1 MLFWGI
7 LSIEYPQD
15 ARGLEENAFRKI
27 RNNMKNRRGSGDA
40 TGTHCV
46 TSREMAAFEEPWWSC
61 NVHDGGGQAKLEQ
74 SNSPVQSP
82 WKVKDQL
89 RAEGFGSWISGLV
102 GRRPRH
108 ARTLAGAAAF
118 VRARFRKFLESIWLF
133 FFSLRRSSACQDV
146 SRSRVTPGDMTGGV
160 AEWHG
165 HDTKVAWHLYRMKH
179 LFLQKNKNN
188 GKSHLLSN
196 D

>member
-7 LSIEYPQD
+7 LSVEYPQD

-118 VRARFRKFLESIWLF
+118 VRARFRKFLESIWLLF
-133 FFSLRRSSACQDV
+133 FFAAKISV
-146 SRSRVTPGDMTGGV
+146 SRCESESCDTGWHDGGV

>member
-7 LSIEYPQD
+7 LSVEYPQD

-108 ARTLAGAAAF
+108 ARTLASAAAF

-133 FFSLRRSSACQDV
+133 FFLCGEVQRV
-146 SRSRVTPGDMTGGV
+146 KMWVGVVWHRVTWRRCCRVARPWHEGGV
-160 AEWHG
+160 TPVPNETFIP
-165 HDTKVAWHLYRMKH
+165 TKRKTMESPIY
-179 LFLQKNKNN
+179 
-188 GKSHLLSN
+188 
-196 D
+196 